1 MSRALRAGDAAP
13 PPMSAPAP
21 PPPGPSEAA
30 AVAWTPAKV
39 LLSLFLFLAAGVAE
53 VAGGWLVWQAVR
65 ERRSWWLGLAGC
77 LLLVLYGFIPTFQP
91 SSNFGRVYA
100 AYGGFFIVLSY
111 LWGWALDGVRPDV
124 GDWVGAGVALGGC
137 ALAYFWPR

>member
-1 MSRALRAGDAAP
+1 VP
-13 PPMSAPAP
+13 
-21 PPPGPSEAA
+21 
-30 AVAWTPAKV
+30 VAWTPAKV